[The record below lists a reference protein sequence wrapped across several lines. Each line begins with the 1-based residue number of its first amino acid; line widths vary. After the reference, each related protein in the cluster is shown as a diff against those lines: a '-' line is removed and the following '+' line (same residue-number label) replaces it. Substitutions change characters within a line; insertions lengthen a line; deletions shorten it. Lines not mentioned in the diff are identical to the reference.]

1 MRTDRSTAIRCVLW
15 ITVATLACL
24 ASAGVASAASVHFES
39 PSGNINCYVY
49 STPSSFAECLV
60 RSGSWPHLPPK
71 PRSCT
76 LDWAPYSVGLTGQR
90 VSLGACRGDVG
101 PLCGA
106 GSGRC
111 TVLAYGTSVTVGT
124 VRCSSATTGVTCRST
139 IGAHHGFRIA
149 RQSVVRYG

>member
-1 MRTDRSTAIRCVLW
+1 MRPGRSTEIRCALW
-15 ITVATLACL
+15 ITIATVLGMT
-24 ASAGVASAASVHFES
+24 SAGVASAASVHFES
-39 PSGNINCYVY
+39 PSGNINCFVD

-60 RSGSWPHLPPK
+60 RAGSWPHLAPK

-76 LDWAPYSVGLTGQR
+76 LDWAPYTISVTGRR
-90 VSLGACRGDVG
+90 VSVGACRGDVG
-101 PLCGA
+101 PLCYA

-139 IGAHHGFRIA
+139 VGAHHGFRIA
-149 RQSVVRYG
+149 RQGVVLYG